1 MPRLPKKADA
11 LGSGMTARVP
21 FEARSFC
28 HVSPSVRVGRF
39 TVSKEPENELASN
52 KLKTIPDAKS
62 ELAPAYK
69 IFRMP
74 P

>member
-1 MPRLPKKADA
+1 MLTNRDEA
-11 LGSGMTARVP
+11 LGSGMTIKEP

-69 IFRMP
+69 IFRVP